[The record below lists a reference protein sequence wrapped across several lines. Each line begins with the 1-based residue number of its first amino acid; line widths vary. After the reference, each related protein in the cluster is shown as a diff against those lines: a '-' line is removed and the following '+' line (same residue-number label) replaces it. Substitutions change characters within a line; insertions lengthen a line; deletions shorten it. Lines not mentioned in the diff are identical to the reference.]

1 MRIICMFKEIKEK
14 KHKKQ
19 LKYVALGGVV
29 GAIRWPLLF
38 PVHRGGC
45 TYVCFLVQTSFPCPP
60 PAAILVCSNASW
72 RRPVLLCASVSLTP
86 PTWQHS
92 NIKKLGGKKTKEKKT
107 SYAVHGLR
115 KSVKINT
122 LKNKFNVLQFFS
134 LPNTKWCFIFR
145 LGILSYA
152 KHI

>member
-1 MRIICMFKEIKEK
+1 MFKEIKEK

-60 PAAILVCSNASW
+60 PPLPFLYAVMQADVGLFCC
-72 RRPVLLCASVSLTP
+72 VLLSLSPLP
-86 PTWQHS
+86 PD
-92 NIKKLGGKKTKEKKT
+92 NIPT
-107 SYAVHGLR
+107 SR
-115 KSVKINT
+115 S
-122 LKNKFNVLQFFS
+122 
-134 LPNTKWCFIFR
+134 
-145 LGILSYA
+145 
-152 KHI
+152 